1 VSNDD
6 QQFLIQRATLS
17 LKYSGI
23 SISQESPSLKGHTM
37 QHVHWSTWISWFLI
51 GLAIVSLVLI
61 RHWWRTRHH
70 AGHSGT
76 SDSALLDAHIAT
88 QWTEGRV
95 RLGSLLTL
103 LKDLRGSL
111 EQDVETLGRLDH
123 TGGAYEHEAQRMVE
137 PNLRRFTFDKHLRDE
152 CRALIPFLQFCGE
165 DLMDSQGWN
174 TTEQLQ
180 ALKGIHAA
188 MGFVHSH

>member
-1 VSNDD
+1 
-6 QQFLIQRATLS
+6 
-17 LKYSGI
+17 
-23 SISQESPSLKGHTM
+23 M
-37 QHVHWSTWISWFLI
+37 QHVNWSTWIVWFLA
-51 GLAIVSLVLI
+51 GLVVVSLVMI
-61 RHWWRTRHH
+61 RDRWRKRHH
-70 AGHSGT
+70 AGRGST
-76 SDSALLDAHIAT
+76 SDSAGGALLDAHIAT

-95 RLGSLLTL
+95 RLGSLLAL

-123 TGGAYEHEAQRMVE
+123 TEAAYEREAQRMVE